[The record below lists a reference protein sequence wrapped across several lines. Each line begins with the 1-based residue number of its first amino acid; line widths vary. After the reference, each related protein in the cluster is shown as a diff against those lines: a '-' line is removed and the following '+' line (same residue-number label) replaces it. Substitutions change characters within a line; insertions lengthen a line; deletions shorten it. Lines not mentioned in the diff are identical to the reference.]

1 MKAFAIDAFDFSRAK
16 EQREG
21 ELALADLPRLVE
33 ECADSSGV
41 LRWSVSGGTHES
53 GHLQLFVTVDGVVR
67 LFCQRCLK
75 AFDFDLSSASTLIL
89 AKDEDGA
96 DHVEQMLDDESLD
109 VIVGSKEMNLRDLVE
124 DEALLAIPQSPKH
137 ADCSVDAA
145 AMTWQQSGEPEPI
158 VVKPSPFAI
167 LKDLK
172 H

>member
-1 MKAFAIDAFDFSRAK
+1 MKVSAIDAFDFGRAK
-16 EQREG
+16 EHRRG
-21 ELALADLPRLVE
+21 ELALADLSRLAE
-33 ECADSSGV
+33 ECADSSGT
-41 LRWSVSGGTHES
+41 LRWSVVGGTHAS
-53 GHLQLFVTVDGVVR
+53 GHLQLFVKVDGVVR

-89 AKDEDGA
+89 AKDEDAA
-96 DHVEQMLDDESLD
+96 DEIEEMLDDESLD
-109 VIVGSKEMNLRDLVE
+109 VIVGSKEMELRDLVE

-145 AMTWQQSGEPEPI
+145 ATTEQQSGEPEPI
-158 VVKPSPFAI
+158 VVKLSPFAI